1 MKNQLILFCCLF
13 ASSLAAQQLSTNRL
27 YREQLNV
34 QNPAAFSREYIFET
48 NTTVFGIS
56 HRQQWVGVEDAP
68 MNTSVCLELVDA
80 EALPVVGGGG
90 FWGVHDRTGKLGFST
105 GAVNFK
111 AAIPLTG
118 RRSNMEHFLS
128 AGVALGF
135 TQHYFKA
142 SEIEWKD
149 EDDPVVFNQTQAG
162 YFDVS
167 AGIFLY
173 GKKERIAKSGI
184 KGYYLGISAPQIFEP
199 DPDFSID
206 TEPVLKRKRHYFA
219 FGGIR
224 VKTYGESYWEPSIYF
239 RHVENAPL
247 SFDANMRWKF
257 SDLMWAGAGF
267 GTSSA
272 HLETGFELLDNVM
285 KINFAYDFTW
295 QLFYGHSIE
304 VNATWAWR

>member
-1 MKNQLILFCCLF
+1 MLFCCLF
-13 ASSLAAQQLSTNRL
+13 ASGLAAQQLSTYRL

-68 MNTSVCLELVDA
+68 TNSSGFFEWVHA
-80 EALPVVGGGG
+80 ESEPAVVGGGLAC
-90 FWGVHDRTGKLGFST
+90 VHDRTGKLGFTT

-111 AAIPLTG
+111 AAIPLG
-118 RRSNMEHFLS
+118 IWSKWEHFLS
-128 AGVALGF
+128 AGVALGL

-167 AGIFLY
+167 AGMFLY
-173 GKKERIAKSGI
+173 GKKTNDISCI
-184 KGYYLGISAPQIFEP
+184 VGYYLGISAPQIFEP

-224 VKTYGESYWEPSIYF
+224 YKTYDLNYLEPSIYF

-247 SFDANMRWKF
+247 SIDANLRWKF
-257 SDLMWAGAGF
+257 SDLMWAGLGG

-272 HLETGFELLDNVM
+272 HFETGFVLLDEVM
-285 KINFAYDFTW
+285 RINFAYDFTW
-295 QLFYGHSIE
+295 RLFYGHSFE
-304 VNATWAWR
+304 VNVTWGWEE